1 MNLAN
6 ISLRVVCGYSFIREG
21 LFAFFSLFSFTQQQL
36 SRHVPTPSTFQLGI
50 RVGSRELILLYSL
63 IDDIILGDLSFMGK
77 RIPTGLPTKA
87 SHLGLCVLFYVP

>member
-1 MNLAN
+1 MSEVTVSSEKGFL
-6 ISLRVVCGYSFIREG
+6 
-21 LFAFFSLFSFTQQQL
+21 LFFLFFSFTQQQL
-36 SRHVPTPSTFQLGI
+36 SRHVHTPLYFSTWNQGREQ
-50 RVGSRELILLYSL
+50 RVILLYSL